1 MEKRKSERR
10 VATRTPS
17 FPILTVFG
25 RILDD
30 RRKQADRRINNIRA
44 LILNIIDG
52 DRQ

>member
-10 VATRTPS
+10 VSIRTPS

-30 RRKQADRRINNIRA
+30 RRKQADRRINNIQA
-44 LILNIIDG
+44 LALDIIDG